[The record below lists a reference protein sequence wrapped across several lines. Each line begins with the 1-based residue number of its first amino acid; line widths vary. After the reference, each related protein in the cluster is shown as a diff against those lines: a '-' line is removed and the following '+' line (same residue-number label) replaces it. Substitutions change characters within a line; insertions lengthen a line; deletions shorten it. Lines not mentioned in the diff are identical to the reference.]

1 VDRPLIQ
8 YAVEEALAAG
18 ITGIVLVAGRNK
30 TAIEKYFRRDPGLE
44 RELNDRGKKDL
55 MSSLNFT
62 LQPDVSI
69 QTVVQEEPLGLGHAV
84 LCAREAVGNEPFAVI
99 LPDDLIDGGD
109 QGCLAQLIEVAE
121 NHGAG
126 VIAVENIPVHESDK
140 YGIVSTVKVAEG
152 IHRLTGIVEKP
163 DPVLAPSTLAV
174 VGRYILPPEIFQ
186 ALAETGKGT
195 GGEIQLTDAIA
206 RLLETTTLLACEF
219 KGKRYDCGTKLGYL
233 QANVEY
239 ALKRP
244 ELKKDFS
251 AYLSGRKG

>member
-1 VDRPLIQ
+1 MDRPLIQ

-84 LCAREAVGNEPFAVI
+84 LCARAAVGEESFAVI
-99 LPDDLIDGGD
+99 LPDDLIDGRDG
-109 QGCLAQLIEVAE
+109 GCLAQMIGVMEI
-121 NHGAG
+121 HKSG
-126 VIAVENIPVHESDK
+126 VIAAENIPPSDTGK
-140 YGIVSTVKVAEG
+140 YGIVVTEPIGDHV
-152 IHRLTGIVEKP
+152 HRITSIVEKP
-163 DPVLAPSTLAV
+163 EPASAPSTLAV
-174 VGRYILPPEIFQ
+174 VGRYILPPAIFP
-186 ALAETGKGT
+186 ALEQTVAGT

-206 RLLETTTLLACEF
+206 RLLATETLLAYEF
-219 KGKRYDCGTKLGYL
+219 AGTRYDCGTKLGYL
-233 QANVEY
+233 KANVAY
-239 ALKRP
+239 GLKHP
-244 ELKKDFS
+244 ETKVEFS
-251 AYLSGRKG
+251 KYLDRLRS